1 MRAKIKK
8 QFAKT
13 LKDEGLDSSR
23 LGSGSRRAGERDDG
37 YKGKGKARASGDEE
51 QEEEEK
57 VQQVSV
63 KAPRT
68 RALSPIPITSE
79 STASLRTVKR
89 DAFAKHHPSKVG
101 SAPYSKARPLKVDQ
115 KGRKGQPD
123 MGARM
128 GALLEQIQR
137 EKR

>member
-37 YKGKGKARASGDEE
+37 YKGKGKARATGDEG
-51 QEEEEK
+51 EEVE
-57 VQQVSV
+57 VQPTAA
-63 KAPRT
+63 KTPRS
-68 RALSPIPITSE
+68 RALSPTPTAPE
-79 STASLRTVKR
+79 STSSLRTVKR
-89 DAFAKHHPSKVG
+89 EAFAKHHPSKVG

-115 KGRKGQPD
+115 KGRKGQPN